1 MDRRTF
7 LQLIA
12 ATSAAAVLPGRARA
26 FGDTSRL
33 VFAVG
38 RHAGAWDRRSS
49 GLRRLAFEIGTRTSI
64 STMPQEQ
71 SFDLDSPELFAHP
84 FLYITG
90 DGALAPLAEAQVE
103 NLRRYLTYGGF
114 ILCDGE
120 DAAFADSCDRELAR
134 VLPGSTS
141 GRIPA
146 EHVIY
151 KSFYLIDQPAG
162 RLLTRPYLGG
172 VVQGPRVA
180 AVVSANDLGGAW
192 SRDEL
197 GSWDYEVSPG
207 GESQREVAFRLG
219 VNLAMYAMC
228 TDYKDDQVHIPF
240 IMRRRR

>member
-7 LQLIA
+7 LQLLA
-12 ATSAAAVLPGRARA
+12 GAAAALTVPGRALA

-38 RHAGAWDRRSS
+38 RHAGAWDRRST

-64 STMPQEQ
+64 STLPQEQ
-71 SFDLDSPELFAHP
+71 SFDLDSPELFLHP
-84 FLYITG
+84 FLYVTG
-90 DGALAPLAEAQVE
+90 DGPLAPLTDRQVE

-114 ILCDGE
+114 LLCDGE
-120 DAAFADSCDRELAR
+120 DAAFADSCERELAR
-134 VLPGSTS
+134 ILPGAGA

-146 EHVIY
+146 DHVLY
-151 KSFYLIDQPAG
+151 KAFYLIDQPAG
-162 RLLTRPYLGG
+162 RLLARPYLSA
-172 VVQGPRVA
+172 VLQGPRVA
-180 AVVSANDLGGAW
+180 AVISANDLGGAW
-192 SRDEL
+192 ARDEL
-197 GSWDYEVSPG
+197 GSWEYEVAPG
-207 GESQREVAFRLG
+207 GEPQREVALRLG